1 MVAQILA
8 LPISLPPAPWRLVS
22 NASIGGLQSVGFA
35 RNTEL
40 LFVTSSQGRGV
51 FDADTGE
58 RVARDHNEEFPEDT
72 INMEAIGIGPL
83 AGQTIRMAGIYGGTL
98 ATTTADGWQ
107 AERLTLQWPAETL
120 LLVAPG
126 SWVFGASF
134 NKKAEM
140 TKVSVDSEVRAW
152 GFSSTGHSL
161 ILAVSSGV
169 QIFSRH

>member
-1 MVAQILA
+1 M
-8 LPISLPPAPWRLVS
+8 
-22 NASIGGLQSVGFA
+22 
-35 RNTEL
+35 
-40 LFVTSSQGRGV
+40 